1 METNILNKLTEQ
13 DIFGLI
19 YMATGGEMC
28 SDNQKNILV
37 RGEIYS
43 IKSIYPKSLIGRVI
57 LPNEVIKIKFT
68 DNEIKYYN
76 GKQILPLIN
85 ISYNKVMQEFIQPT
99 VQSEDNVAL

>member
-1 METNILNKLTEQ
+1 MATKILDKLTEQ

-28 SDNQKNILV
+28 SDNHKSVLI
-37 RGEIYS
+37 RGDIYS
-43 IKSIYPKSLIGRVI
+43 IKSTYPKSLIDRVL
-57 LPNEVIKIKFT
+57 LPNEVLKIKFT

-76 GKQILPLIN
+76 GKQILPLVN

-99 VQSEDNVAL
+99 FQNEDNAVL

>member
-1 METNILNKLTEQ
+1 MAINILNKLTEQ

-28 SDNQKNILV
+28 SDNQKNILI
-37 RGEIYS
+37 RGDIYS
-43 IKSIYPKSLIGRVI
+43 IKSTYPKSLIGRVL
-57 LPNEVIKIKFT
+57 LPNEVLKIKFT

-85 ISYNKVMQEFIQPT
+85 ISYNKVIQEFIQPIA
-99 VQSEDNVAL
+99 QHENSAGL